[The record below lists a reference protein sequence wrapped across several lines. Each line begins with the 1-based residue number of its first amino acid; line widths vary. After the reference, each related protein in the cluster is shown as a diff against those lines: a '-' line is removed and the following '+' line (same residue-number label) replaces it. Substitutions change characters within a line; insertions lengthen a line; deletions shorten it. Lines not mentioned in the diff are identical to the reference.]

1 MIRRMHRSGQWVFH
15 SISPFFKL
23 FLETEIDLTGTF
35 FALRKG
41 RKRSRR
47 VPSTYNAGL
56 QPSST
61 EPTATRSQHCK
72 HDKNPVRRIRILQ
85 HVRWR
90 VLLSAAPRKI
100 VPCLTDMLRGA
111 EVAALSKSVPQLKPT
126 GEAGHGPALGK
137 LQSSGR
143 CRASHPEDENPASA
157 TTARRSAA
165 GLSYSLIKDN
175 TQSYV

>member
-1 MIRRMHRSGQWVFH
+1 MVNGCFTQSVH
-15 SISPFFKL
+15 SSNSFWKL
-23 FLETEIDLTGTF
+23 RLTLQVHF
-35 FALRKG
+35 FALSKV

-47 VPSTYNAGL
+47 VPSTYDAGL

-85 HVRWR
+85 HVRWC

-100 VPCLTDMLRGA
+100 VLCLTDVLRGA
-111 EVAALSKSVPQLKPT
+111 EVAALSKSLPQLKPT
-126 GEAGHGPALGK
+126 GEAGHGPALRK
-137 LQSSGR
+137 LQSSDR